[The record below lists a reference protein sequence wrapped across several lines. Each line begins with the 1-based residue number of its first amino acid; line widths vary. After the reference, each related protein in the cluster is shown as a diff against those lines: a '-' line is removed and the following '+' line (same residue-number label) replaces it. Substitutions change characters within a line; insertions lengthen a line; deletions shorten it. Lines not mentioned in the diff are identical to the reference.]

1 MATYEAVLCT
11 KYGPPKSLELKRLPE
26 LKAEPGQVVVDVHA
40 CGVNF
45 PDVLIIQNKY
55 QFKPPLPFSPGGE
68 LTGIVKEIGEGVTHV
83 KVGDAVI
90 CMTGWGGFAEQC
102 SVASES
108 VVLLPKNMNL
118 VVGAG
123 FTMTYGTS
131 YHALVDR
138 AKVQKGE
145 TVLVLGAAGGVGI
158 TAVEL
163 SKLMGA
169 RVIAAASTNEKLL
182 VCKQHGADEVINY
195 TTENLREKIN
205 KITNGKGVDVIYDP
219 IGGSLA
225 EEGIRSM
232 AWNGRYL
239 VIGFASGPIPK
250 IPFNLYLLKGCA
262 VLGVFWGR
270 FRGQEPK
277 KAANNIKQL
286 LTWYQ
291 DGKLKPLI
299 SKTYPLSEAWR
310 ALEDLEQRKVTGKV
324 VITTKHYSAIPAKL

>member
-1 MATYEAVLCT
+1 MATYNAVLCS
-11 KYGPPKSLELKRLPE
+11 KYGPPKSLELKKLPA
-26 LKAEPGQVVVDVHA
+26 LSADPGHVVVEVHA

-68 LTGIVKEIGEGVTHV
+68 LTGIVKEVGQGVTHV

-102 SVASES
+102 SVSS
-108 VVLLPKNMNL
+108 DRVVLLPKNMNL

-123 FTMTYGTS
+123 FTMTYGTTI
-131 YHALVDR
+131 HALVDR

-145 TVLVLGAAGGVGI
+145 TVLVLGAAGGVGL

-163 SKLMGA
+163 AKLLGA
-169 RVIAAASTNEKLL
+169 KVIAAASTNEKLQ
-182 VCKQHGADEVINY
+182 VCKQYGADEVINY
-195 TTENLREKIN
+195 TTENLRERIN

-219 IGGSLA
+219 VGGALA
-225 EEGIRSM
+225 EEGVRSM
-232 AWNGRYL
+232 AWKGRYL

-250 IPFNLYLLKGCA
+250 IPFNLYLLKGCD

-270 FRGQEPK
+270 FQAVEAK
-277 KAANNIKQL
+277 KAAQNIQQL
-286 LTWYQ
+286 LTWHQ
-291 DGKLKPLI
+291 EGKLKPLI

-310 ALEDLEQRKVTGKV
+310 ALEDMEQRRVTGKV
-324 VITTKHYSAIPAKL
+324 VITTNHYSGTHSKL